1 MKIYFVNSLKM
12 YNFAVANR
20 LLGLP
25 RESAFSLYPSV
36 WNLDTFTMQLSRI
49 MEEECPLGMYC
60 RFYRYTPSGV
70 YSEPHIYLIA
80 TQGVQ
85 ALTLKI
91 GQ

>member
-1 MKIYFVNSLKM
+1 MPKNKPI
-12 YNFAVANR
+12 FALVNR

-49 MEEECPLGMYC
+49 MEEECSLGMFC
-60 RFYRYTPSGV
+60 HSYRHTPSGV

-80 TQGVQ
+80 KQGVQ

-91 GQ
+91 GR

>member
-1 MKIYFVNSLKM
+1 MR
-12 YNFAVANR
+12 NFALVNR

-25 RESAFSLYPSV
+25 RESAYSLYPSV

-49 MEEECPLGMYC
+49 MEEECSLGMY
-60 RFYRYTPSGV
+60 YRHTPSGV

-80 TQGVQ
+80 KQGVQ

-91 GQ
+91 GR